1 MDAERKIDQ
10 TSYLRQVYF
19 MCFWWVWEEDVRH
32 ATGSRSWNANG
43 VSVPVSHQ
51 ISNVTGQSAESR
63 FLCGCK
69 TRNQRQTH
77 NICVFV
83 LWSASIQPPVKTIFI
98 AGACFDFVEYRT
110 RAYQSANWIR
120 SETTV
125 AADISKMPCKPFRA
139 PFSTPC
145 LRLYCI
151 PAGRPAERACAV
163 VNDRTL

>member
-1 MDAERKIDQ
+1 MRKEKSTKHLISVKYISCVFDGCERKTYDMRQEAGAEMLVCWGPFLIKFQ
-10 TSYLRQVYF
+10 TSLVKAPKVVF
-19 MCFWWVWEEDVRH
+19 FVGAKH
-32 ATGSRSWNANG
+32 G
-43 VSVPVSHQ
+43 
-51 ISNVTGQSAESR
+51 ISGKHTIFVCSFFGPLPFSQS
-63 FLCGCK
+63 
-69 TRNQRQTH
+69 
-77 NICVFV
+77 
-83 LWSASIQPPVKTIFI
+83 PVKTIFI
-98 AGACFDFVEYRT
+98 AGACFDFVKYRT